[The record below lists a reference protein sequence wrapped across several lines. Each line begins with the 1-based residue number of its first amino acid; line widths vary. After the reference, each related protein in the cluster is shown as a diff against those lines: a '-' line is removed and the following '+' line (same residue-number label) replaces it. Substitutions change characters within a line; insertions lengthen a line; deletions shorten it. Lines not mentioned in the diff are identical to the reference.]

1 MYPIY
6 ACYEGYVVHV
16 NKTKSHKFIYE
27 CILFFVLKKSDLL
40 LWVKKK
46 NDFGL
51 EKKNQICFC
60 CVKKDVFF
68 KRKFISI
75 FLMRKFSLVETQK
88 N

>member
-27 CILFFVLKKSDLL
+27 CILFFVLKNSALL

-46 NDFGL
+46 IDFGL
-51 EKKNQICFC
+51 EKKIRS
-60 CVKKDVFF
+60 VF
-68 KRKFISI
+68 
-75 FLMRKFSLVETQK
+75 VV
-88 N
+88 